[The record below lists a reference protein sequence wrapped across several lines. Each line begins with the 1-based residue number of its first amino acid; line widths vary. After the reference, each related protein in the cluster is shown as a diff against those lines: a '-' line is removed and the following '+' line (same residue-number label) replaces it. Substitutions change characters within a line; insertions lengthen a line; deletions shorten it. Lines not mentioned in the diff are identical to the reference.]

1 MMFTKMLKK
10 KLLTQ
15 VAVLTAPLV
24 LVGCSSVPDAANP
37 VEWYRSSVEY
47 FSDDEA
53 DAAQEAEAQES
64 NEKEMDSSAPSSPK
78 KVESGFKAAPKGKY
92 AEPVTRQGEV
102 VNPLG
107 DEKVMVAEQA
117 PAPKAAPTEPV
128 EAQPLQ
134 VTTPTAKEPTNVVDA
149 QSSRPEVVTTQQAQ
163 AAQNAQPVQS
173 SGRTQDT
180 RSVSEIFSDNIAQT
194 RPTQTM
200 QQPRTRDTMAYGG
213 HPYETVVVS
222 SSGVDRQSPRYMQP
236 AQNNYA
242 SLTSTVQTDARDTMT
257 SAMMM
262 EPSVVKKGRAQ
273 SLSGFNPAMFSGSF
287 QVATIQFA
295 NGSAKLSS
303 NDIRIL
309 KEVVNIHRQQGGVIR
324 VVGHAS
330 SRTQTM
336 PVSKH
341 REVNT
346 RMSISR
352 ADRVAQELLRL
363 GMTGDRLFVGGV
375 SDTQPLYQEV
385 MPSGEAGNRRTEI
398 FVDY

>member
-53 DAAQEAEAQES
+53 EMSEDAHAQAEEQAEG
-64 NEKEMDSSAPSSPK
+64 EVAPSTPK
-78 KVESGFKAAPKGKY
+78 KVENGFRAAPKGKY
-92 AEPVTRQGEV
+92 AEPIMRQGEV

-107 DEKVMVAEQA
+107 DKKVMVAEQA

-134 VTTPTAKEPTNVVDA
+134 TARQADKTP
-149 QSSRPEVVTTQQAQ
+149 QSSRPQVVTAQQAQ
-163 AAQNAQPVQS
+163 KTQSTQS
-173 SGRTQDT
+173 SNQMQDR

-194 RPTQTM
+194 RPTQIA
-200 QQPRTRDTMAYGG
+200 QQRQTRDTMAYGG

-236 AQNNYA
+236 TQNNYA
-242 SLTSTVQTDARDTMT
+242 SLTNTVQTDARDTMT
-257 SAMMM
+257 SSMML

-295 NGSAKLSS
+295 NGSAKLST
-303 NDIRIL
+303 NDVRIL

-336 PVSKH
+336 PVDKH
-341 REVNT
+341 QQVNS

-352 ADRVAQELLRL
+352 ADQVAQELLRL
-363 GMTGDRLFVGGV
+363 GLTGDRLFVGGV

>member
-47 FSDDEA
+47 FTDDEA
-53 DAAQEAEAQES
+53 EMAEGSQTQEMAEEEVAS
-64 NEKEMDSSAPSSPK
+64 PAPKE
-78 KVESGFKAAPKGKY
+78 VESGFKSAPKGKY
-92 AEPVTRQGEV
+92 AEPILRQGEV

-107 DEKVMVAEQA
+107 DEKVMVADQA
-117 PAPKAAPTEPV
+117 PAPKAAPTHAV
-128 EAQPLQ
+128 ESQPLQ
-134 VTTPTAKEPTNVVDA
+134 VSQPSDQSA
-149 QSSRPEVVTTQQAQ
+149 QKSRPQVVTAQQAQ
-163 AAQNAQPVQS
+163 QTQATQPANQS
-173 SGRTQDT
+173 QDP

-194 RPTQTM
+194 RPTQIAP
-200 QQPRTRDTMAYGG
+200 QRQARDTMAYGG

-222 SSGVDRQSPRYMQP
+222 SRGVDRQAPRYMQP
-236 AQNNYA
+236 TQNNYA
-242 SLTSTVQTDARDTMT
+242 SLTNTVQTDARDTMT
-257 SAMMM
+257 SAMML
-262 EPSVVKKGRAQ
+262 EPSVVKKGQAQ

-295 NGSAKLSS
+295 NGSAKLSA
-303 NDIRIL
+303 NDVRIL

-336 PVSKH
+336 PIDKH
-341 REVNT
+341 LQVNS

-363 GMTGDRLFVGGV
+363 GMTGERLFVGGV